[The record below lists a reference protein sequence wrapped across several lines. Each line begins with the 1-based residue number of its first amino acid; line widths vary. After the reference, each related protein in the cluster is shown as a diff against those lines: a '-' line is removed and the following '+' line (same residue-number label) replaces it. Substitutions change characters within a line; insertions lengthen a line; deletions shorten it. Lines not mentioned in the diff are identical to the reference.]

1 MLMIIFY
8 DANCPLCTKEMRL
21 LKEADKHNKIA
32 LEDINT
38 DDFEQRF
45 NHIKRQDALA
55 FLHAQQDNGEM
66 IYGLDVTFAAWQ
78 TVGRHSWL
86 KLLQLPGI
94 RFIADLGYRL
104 FAKYR
109 RQITRIFC
117 QSSCGIK

>member
-45 NHIKRQDALA
+45 NHIKCQDALA
-55 FLHAQQDNGEM
+55 FLHGQQDNGEM

-78 TVGRHSWL
+78 TVGRHKWL
-86 KLLQLPGI
+86 KVLQLPGI
-94 RFIADLGYRL
+94 RFFAAQGYKV

-109 RQITRIFC
+109 TTIAHSLC
-117 QSSCGIK
+117 KSACGIK

>member
-1 MLMIIFY
+1 MIIFY

-55 FLHAQQDNGEM
+55 FLHGQQDNGEM

-78 TVGRHSWL
+78 TVGRHKWL
-86 KLLQLPGI
+86 KVLQLV
-94 RFIADLGYRL
+94 FSQL
-104 FAKYR
+104 K
-109 RQITRIFC
+109 
-117 QSSCGIK
+117 GIKCLQNTEQLLPTHCVNQHVE